1 MALAPEPADGLP
13 SPPSIP
19 VVDIAAW
26 VARDRHDDA
35 ARAAT
40 AACWNE
46 AMTESGFAMVAG
58 HGVDQQLIE
67 AMLGGARA
75 FFEQDRE
82 AKMQYNHGPYGNS
95 SGGYTSQGVESV
107 SRAGT
112 MSDGSAAAAPADLV
126 ENYVLRGRPEQ
137 WGAAPGTPGLPA
149 EGPLPAHAPQLA
161 DVAQRYHRELE
172 RVLTALND
180 MSAAAL
186 GLEPGFFARFHAP
199 ADCSLRLAHYPPIGE
214 AEDGAVAAGALR
226 YGAHS
231 DYQGF
236 TILLQDPADEGKA
249 DAGGLE
255 VQARTAAAT
264 AAGTAV
270 GAGSGWLPVTPQ
282 PGCFVVNIGD
292 LHEVWTN
299 GRWRST
305 VHRVSNP
312 PPGSPA
318 RQQSRYSIPF
328 FTGPS
333 GESIIEVLPTCVDE
347 EDAGHPAAQWS
358 PISAKEHLLSKLAT
372 SNL

>member
-1 MALAPEPADGLP
+1 ME
-13 SPPSIP
+13 PSIP
-19 VVDIAAW
+19 VVDISAW
-26 VARDRHDDA
+26 VEHKPGDEDARE
-35 ARAAT
+35 AT
-40 AACWNE
+40 AARWNE
-46 AMTESGFAMVAG
+46 AMTETGFAMVSG
-58 HGVDQQLIE
+58 HGVPEELVDS
-67 AMLGGARA
+67 MLGAA
-75 FFEQDRE
+75 KEFFAQGRDE
-82 AKMQYNHGPYGNS
+82 KMRYNHGAYGNS
-95 SGGYTSQGVESV
+95 SGGYTAQGVESV
-107 SRAGT
+107 GRAGT
-112 MSDGSAAAAPADLV
+112 MSDGSVAAAPADLV

-161 DVAQRYHRELE
+161 DVAVRYHRALE
-172 RVLTALND
+172 AVLEAINN

-186 GLEPGFFARFHAP
+186 GLEPGFFTQFHSP
-199 ADCSLRLAHYPPIGE
+199 ADCSLRLAHYPPIGDDD
-214 AEDGAVAAGALR
+214 ASDKVAGALR

-236 TILLQDPADEGKA
+236 TILLQDPRDEGKL

-255 VQARTAAAT
+255 VQSQDRQ
-264 AAGTAV
+264 
-270 GAGSGWLPVTPQ
+270 SWIPVTPQ

-312 PPGSPA
+312 PPGSDA
-318 RQQSRYSIPF
+318 RQQSRFSIPF

-333 GESIIEVLPTCVDE
+333 GDSLIKTLPTCID
-347 EDAGHPAAQWS
+347 DAHPAKWS
-358 PISAKEHLLSKLAT
+358 PISAKEHLLSKLAV

>member
-1 MALAPEPADGLP
+1 MEA
-13 SPPSIP
+13 IP
-19 VVDIAAW
+19 TVDIAAW
-26 VARDRHDDA
+26 AAPELHSDA
-35 ARAAT
+35 QRRAT
-40 AACWNE
+40 AEEWND
-46 AMTESGFAMVAG
+46 AMSTVGFGVVSG
-58 HGVDQQLIE
+58 HGVGLELIE
-67 AMLGGARA
+67 GMRAAARE
-75 FFEQDRE
+75 FFAQDGE
-82 AKMQYNHGPYGNS
+82 AKMAWNHGPYGNS
-95 SGGYTSQGVESV
+95 SGGYTAQGVESV

-161 DVAQRYHRELE
+161 DIAVRYHRELE
-172 RVLTALND
+172 RVLGALND

-186 GLEPGFFARFHAP
+186 GLEPGFFARFHSP
-199 ADCSLRLAHYPPIGE
+199 ADCSLRLAHYPPIGP
-214 AEDGAVAAGALR
+214 AAQVGALR

-236 TILLQDPADEGKA
+236 TILLQDWEDEGRA
-249 DAGGLE
+249 GSGGLE
-255 VQARTAAAT
+255 VQSPDRA
-264 AAGTAV
+264 
-270 GAGSGWLPVTPQ
+270 SWIPVEPQ

-305 VHRVSNP
+305 VHRVTNP

-318 RQQSRYSIPF
+318 RLQSRFSIPF

-333 GESIIEVLPTCVDE
+333 GDSIIEVLPTCVDE
-347 EDAGHPAAQWS
+347 DHPAQWA
-358 PISAKEHLLSKLAT
+358 PVSAKAHLLSKLAV